1 MLTPPS
7 IGSIQRDT
15 CIADMPLAPITSVNA
30 GKRWPHQR
38 CDDDAPRPPHH
49 VYSTG
54 ERASESLSGMRTWA
68 TSVPN
73 IDGP

>member
-30 GKRWPHQR
+30 GK
-38 CDDDAPRPPHH
+38 
-49 VYSTG
+49 
-54 ERASESLSGMRTWA
+54 
-68 TSVPN
+68 
-73 IDGP
+73 DGPIKDAMTMLRAPPSRLLDR